1 MYDNTKR
8 VIYPMKYNCIDSD
21 TEIRYTNDGGV
32 RMSDFQKFLDENLEN
47 IHLES
52 DDVLTDSAP
61 VYDIY
66 TEVRQA
72 IVSLRKTQH
81 MTQKELAARTG
92 LTQANI
98 CNLEKPTIDS
108 LKKIAD
114 ATGTRLTIEFV
125 EQEVL

>member
-1 MYDNTKR
+1 
-8 VIYPMKYNCIDSD
+8 MKYNCIDSD

-98 CNLEKPTIDS
+98 CNLEKGISKPTIDS

-125 EQEVL
+125 EREVL